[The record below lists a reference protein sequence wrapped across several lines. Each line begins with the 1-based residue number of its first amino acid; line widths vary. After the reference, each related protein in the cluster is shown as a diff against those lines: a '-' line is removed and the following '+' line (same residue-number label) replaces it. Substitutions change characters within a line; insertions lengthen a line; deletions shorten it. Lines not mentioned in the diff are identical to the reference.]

1 MEITKEEL
9 KQLLTENTL
18 SVLFKKADGTQ
29 RAMLCTLNPD
39 YLPVIEKKEGDE
51 VKKTKT
57 PSDTNIAVWDLEKN
71 SWRSFRID
79 SIINYSI
86 INQ

>member
-9 KQLLTENTL
+9 KTLLTDNVL
-18 SVLFKKADGTQ
+18 SILFKKADGTQ
-29 RAMLCTLNPD
+29 RAMLCTLNAD
-39 YLPVIEKKEGDE
+39 HLPVVEKKEGDE

-57 PSDTNIAVWDLEKN
+57 PSETNVVVWDIEKN
-71 SWRSFRID
+71 AWRSFRFD

-86 INQ
+86 NN

>member
-9 KQLLTENTL
+9 KNLLTENTL
-18 SVLFKKADGTQ
+18 SVLFKKADGSQ

-39 YLPVIEKKEGDE
+39 YLPAVDKKEGDE
-51 VKKTKT
+51 VKKAKT

-79 SIINYSI
+79 SIISYSI
-86 INQ
+86 NN

>member
-9 KQLLTENTL
+9 KTLLTENIL

-39 YLPVIEKKEGDE
+39 YLPVIERQEGDE
-51 VKKTKT
+51 VKKVKT
-57 PSDTNIAVWDLEKN
+57 PSDTNVAVWDLEKN
-71 SWRSFRID
+71 SWRSFRVN

-86 INQ
+86 SNQ